1 MIIKNKWLKVI
12 PILLIFICS
21 SLSLS
26 TQADV
31 ELPKSMNY
39 EGVELNLN
47 GQGTRT
53 MFFVKIYESGL
64 YLDSANSN
72 GEEVTNQDS
81 AMAIRLEVISSMLTA
96 DSMKKAIDEGFV
108 KSTNDNTQPITDQ
121 ISQFMA
127 TLDDAVAVND
137 VFEFVYLPGSGVD
150 VIRNSEHL
158 DTIAGLDFKKAFFGI
173 WLSDNPIQK
182 SLKKAML
189 GN

>member
-1 MIIKNKWLKVI
+1 MIMKNKLLIII
-12 PILLIFICS
+12 PTLLIFIGS

-26 TQADV
+26 TQAAV
-31 ELPKSMNY
+31 ELPKSIDH
-39 EGVELNLN
+39 EGIELNLN

-81 AMAIRLEVISSMLTA
+81 VMAIRLEVLSSMLTA
-96 DSMKKAIDEGFV
+96 DSMKKAINDGFV
-108 KSTNDNTQPITDQ
+108 KSTNDNTQPIADR
-121 ISQFMA
+121 ISQFMV
-127 TLDDAVAVND
+127 TLNDAVAVDD

-150 VIRNSEHL
+150 VTKNSKHL
-158 DTIAGLDFKKAFFGI
+158 DTIAGLEFKKAFFGI

>member
-1 MIIKNKWLKVI
+1 MIMKNKLLIII
-12 PILLIFICS
+12 PTLLIFIGS

-26 TQADV
+26 TQAAV
-31 ELPKSMNY
+31 ELPNSMNY
-39 EGVELNLN
+39 EGIELNLN

-81 AMAIRLEVISSMLTA
+81 VMAIRLDVLSSMLTA
-96 DSMKKAIDEGFV
+96 DSMKKAINDGFV
-108 KSTNDNTQPITDQ
+108 KSTNDNTQPIADR

-127 TLDDAVAVND
+127 TLNDAVAVDD

-150 VIRNSEHL
+150 VTKNSKHL
-158 DTIAGLDFKKAFFGI
+158 DTIAGLEFKKAFFGI